1 MANRRDDYM
10 NKRSWLI
17 DTAETPAD
25 KKRLKA
31 DLAKLDKKFNPNRV
45 ASTSKSKSAD
55 GSNTKPYNVRP
66 IKPEEIIKDKPKAK
80 SKTTGIQATKKAV
93 ERTVGRAKLAAGMG
107 TTKKKMT
114 QTKPPMK
121 PGTNPKIGTKPK
133 APAKKKVV
141 QMPSKISPSKMTPAQ
156 KAQYLKNPER
166 YDG

>member
-25 KKRLKA
+25 KKKLKSE
-31 DLAKLDKKFNPNRV
+31 LAKLDKKFNPNRV

-55 GSNTKPYNVRP
+55 GSDTKPYNVRP
-66 IKPEEIIKDKPKAK
+66 IKPSEIIQDKPKAK

-114 QTKPPMK
+114 QEKTPMK
-121 PGTNPKIGTKPK
+121 PGPNPKITSKPSMPKKEKPAVGADK
-133 APAKKKVV
+133 AAKKKYG
-141 QMPSKISPSKMTPAQ
+141 SASHNNGYT
-156 KAQYLKNPER
+156 N
-166 YDG
+166 

>member
-25 KKRLKA
+25 KKKLKS
-31 DLAKLDKKFNPNRV
+31 DLAKLDKKFNPNKV

-66 IKPEEIIKDKPKAK
+66 IKPSEIIQDKPKAK

-93 ERTVGRAKLAAGMG
+93 ERTVGKAKLAAGMG

-114 QTKPPMK
+114 NNKPAMK
-121 PGTNPKIGTKPK
+121 PGNNPKIS
-133 APAKKKVV
+133 AKSVT
-141 QMPSKISPSKMTPAQ
+141 KMTR
-156 KAQYLKNPER
+156 KVGKK
-166 YDG
+166 